1 MDQMASKAKQ
11 WIDEKK
17 DPRSARWQA
26 GIEAVMD
33 LFLPDLEKGRLT
45 PVCPLEEKD
54 LPVFKA
60 ALETVDLSP
69 GLLAAFLP
77 PSVAG
82 SIVPPGSAE
91 ELVRIKKEKPSYKI
105 IILRQ
110 GKEDRILCAEISE
123 HAHRPGVDIFQSGAL
138 LGSFDYETHDYCIAE
153 LTKVVRAHAWEKDKW
168 QPKDHMAYTLNW
180 FGKIE
185 YLGSADVSVD
195 KNFSFFHSP
204 TLVKSNRVDAL
215 FLLIYE
221 VLHNRFKETEGLSKD
236 VLRPGKNEE
245 CEDVGISACQTLAQT
260 NMLELLNLIKT
271 LNLIDFTS
279 FSDAENQKFK
289 NEFVRTVNKLSSELD
304 GPKQLRY

>member
-60 ALETVDLSP
+60 AMETVDLSP

-82 SIVPPGSAE
+82 SIVPPDSAE

-153 LTKVVRAHAWEKDKW
+153 LTKAVRAHAWEKDKW
-168 QPKDHMAYTLNW
+168 LPKDHMAYTLNW
-180 FGKIE
+180 FEKIE
-185 YLGSADVSVD
+185 YLGTADVSVD

-245 CEDVGISACQTLAQT
+245 GEDVGISACQTLAQT
-260 NMLELLNLIKT
+260 KMLELLNLIKT
-271 LNLIDFTS
+271 LKLVDFTS

-289 NEFVRTVNKLSSELD
+289 NEFVRTVSKLSSELD
-304 GPKQLRY
+304 GPGQL